1 MTKKP
6 IIFISGAF
14 RGKPNIEWNR
24 QQNIR
29 AAEAAALEVWRLGGI
44 AICPHKNTEH
54 FDGAAPD
61 DVWLDG
67 DLQILARC
75 DAILLIGHWWDSKG
89 ATREQAFA
97 ITHNI
102 EILQNL
108 QEVKKCLS
116 DYKKKNL
123 DHTKFLPRSTSS
135 EWQPRRER

>member
-75 DAILLIGHWWDSKG
+75 DAILLIGH
-89 ATREQAFA
+89 
-97 ITHNI
+97 
-102 EILQNL
+102 
-108 QEVKKCLS
+108 
-116 DYKKKNL
+116 
-123 DHTKFLPRSTSS
+123 
-135 EWQPRRER
+135 